1 MPTIEAKTGIVTHIN
16 VFTVPVEK
24 QQQLVDQLIETVNAA
39 KQVPG
44 WISASIHCSPD
55 GTRVAN
61 YVQYESQA
69 AADAVLRHLAAEGHL
84 QRNTALGTV
93 APGQYEVVYTLER
106 E

>member
-16 VFTVPVEK
+16 VFTVPKEM

-44 WISASIHCSPD
+44 WISASIHRSPD
-55 GTRVAN
+55 GTHVAN

-69 AADAVLRHLAAEGHL
+69 AADAVLKLLAAEGHL

-93 APGQYEVVYTLER
+93 APGQYEVVYTLEQ

>member
-44 WISASIHCSPD
+44 WISASIHRRPD
-55 GTRVAN
+55 GTHVAARDWCWSFDDRR
-61 YVQYESQA
+61 YPHCVVP
-69 AADAVLRHLAAEGHL
+69 AVRA
-84 QRNTALGTV
+84 GT
-93 APGQYEVVYTLER
+93 Q
-106 E
+106 